1 MNPPIPITK
10 MKISKDKWLNTK
22 VKYEENLTV
31 KDILEDMNDKTYEW
45 IIDKDDLALVTD
57 YDSFKNEFIQL
68 IYNYEVKHNYDM
80 NHMSETEEQLFD
92 LKYLEEISELFN
104 EYKET
109 DNYYG
114 LDLFKDDFNEYF
126 EFIKHNVIIHE
137 FNEDILSDDEYSE
150 N

>member
-1 MNPPIPITK
+1 MNPPLPITK
-10 MKISKDKWLNTK
+10 IKISKERWLNKK
-22 VKYEENLTV
+22 VKYEEDLTL
-31 KDILEDMNDKTYEW
+31 KDILEDMSTKSYEW
-45 IIDKDDLALVTD
+45 VNYREDLDHVQD

-68 IYNYEVKHNYDM
+68 IYDYGNRHNYDM
-80 NHMSETEEQLFD
+80 SHMTESEERLFD

-114 LDLFKDDFNEYF
+114 LDIFKGDFNEYF

-137 FNEDILSDDEYSE
+137 FNEDIISDDEYSE
-150 N
+150 D

>member
-1 MNPPIPITK
+1 
-10 MKISKDKWLNTK
+10 
-22 VKYEENLTV
+22 
-31 KDILEDMNDKTYEW
+31 
-45 IIDKDDLALVTD
+45 
-57 YDSFKNEFIQL
+57 
-68 IYNYEVKHNYDM
+68 
-80 NHMSETEEQLFD
+80 MSETEEQLFD

-114 LDLFKDDFNEYF
+114 LDLFKDDFNRYF